1 MASSENKIFIPSNK
15 RHTVKKC
22 PICSSSQVE
31 MINEDGFEFLRCLKC
46 GYDESADYDEA
57 YPEQRG
63 GGKGKGGSP
72 YKRGGAL
79 RTQKR

>member
-1 MASSENKIFIPSNK
+1 MSNLFILSLVVIS
-15 RHTVKKC
+15 VKKC
-22 PICSSSQVE
+22 PICSSSQIE
-31 MINEDGFEFLRCLKC
+31 IINEDGFEFIRCLKC

-57 YPEQRG
+57 YPEQKG